1 MTFIYRKERKMSKY
15 SFLNFQMSSS
25 KTVKI
30 FRREQE
36 REVRLNM
43 NTINVMTVAV
53 Q

>member
-30 FRREQE
+30 FRRE
-36 REVRLNM
+36 V
-43 NTINVMTVAV
+43 NTISVMTVAV

>member
-30 FRREQE
+30 FRREHG
-36 REVRLNM
+36 REVRLN
-43 NTINVMTVAV
+43 TISVMTVAV